1 MSIYPVRSAGGQE
14 YLNIRGVAPRR
25 GQAGGKM
32 GVMELGLCIRDVSML
47 MHGSW
52 RLECDLTLGQKQ
64 KGKWPVP
71 QLMQK
76 EMI

>member
-1 MSIYPVRSAGGQE
+1 
-14 YLNIRGVAPRR
+14 
-25 GQAGGKM
+25 M